1 MNLRPILDKFSKSKI
16 FVIGDLMVDQYIRGS
31 VNRISPEAPVPILKV
46 ENESFMPGGA
56 ANVATNIN
64 HLGAKVYLFGLLG
77 KDTYGNKLIS
87 LLKNMKVDHRGVI
100 QDKSVFTTLKTRII
114 ADNQQVARIDKEKKT
129 SYHKKFEN
137 QLLNILSKSIKSTN
151 PDAIIISDY
160 CKGTLTSDLTRR
172 IISLAKKNNIFIA
185 VDPKGSDYKKY
196 HGADVITPNIKEA
209 EIICGFQIKNEKD
222 LKKACKALKEIT
234 NVKCVIV
241 TRGNEGISYY
251 SENNDLKTTPANTR
265 EVYDVT
271 GAGDTVVSVL
281 ILSSLH
287 TGSWDLA
294 VEIANKA
301 AGIVVERFGTSY
313 VTQQDLI
320 EAFDSSGYANIYLS
334 EELPSNIIYEL
345 KQLRKKIVFTNGC
358 FDLFHFG
365 HLSLLKKSRELGD
378 YLVVG
383 INSDKSVRR
392 LKGTGRPIIKQYDRA
407 KLLNS
412 LECVDLVV
420 IFVEDTPLKLIK
432 MINPDIIVKGGD
444 YSPEKV
450 IGKKYVEGKGGKV
463 VIIPLV
469 EGISTTNLL
478 RKLKARD
485 KKPK

>member
-87 LLKNMKVDHRGVI
+87 LLKSMKVDHRGVI
-100 QDKSVFTTLKTRII
+100 QDKSVFTTLKTRLI
-114 ADNQQVARIDKEKKT
+114 ADNQQVVRIDKEKIT
-129 SYHKKFEN
+129 GYHKKFEN

-172 IISLAKKNNIFIA
+172 IIILAKKNNIFIA

-209 EIICGFQIKNEKD
+209 EIACGFQIKNEIN
-222 LKKACKALKEIT
+222 LKKACKALQEIT
-234 NVKCVIV
+234 NVKCVII

-251 SENNDLKTTPANTR
+251 SENNDFKTAPANTR
-265 EVYDVT
+265 EVYDIT

-313 VTQQDLI
+313 VTQQDLF
-320 EAFDSSGYANIYLS
+320 EAFDSRGYANIYLS

-383 INSDKSVRR
+383 INSDESVRR
-392 LKGTGRPIIKQYDRA
+392 LKGTGRPIINQYDRA

-420 IFVEDTPLKLIK
+420 IFGEDTPLKLIK
-432 MINPDIIVKGGD
+432 KINPEIIAKGGD

-450 IGKKYVEGKGGKV
+450 IGKKYVEVNGGKV

-478 RKLKARD
+478 RKIKARD